1 MGATKA
7 ETKKYSKTTP
17 IEEVSLATTPDKD
30 EGFNEKAEVILT
42 TAEKLL
48 EAKKQEGL
56 KEEEKD
62 FQKFLKDAKL
72 GIDDVFPDQVSTFI
86 QTKPDGYTVELCPR
100 GDISTLKGAA
110 KARKSFAGNV
120 FMSALLSEDFVLGQF
135 KTNLPKGSERV
146 IYFDTEQSKRDVNL
160 AHRAIRQQLGVEPTN
175 LDVYSLKRYNP
186 AQRIKYLQEIIKRTP
201 NLGFVFIDGVR
212 DLVLSINSEDETSIV
227 MGVLM
232 TLVDVYNIHIMCVIH
247 TNKNDN
253 NARGHLGGELKNKS
267 STVFEVAVD
276 QYNDNISTVKAEVS
290 RRFPMED
297 FSFKVENDIPVLS
310 DKTSVGAPLKV
321 LSMDKKREILRLM
334 FSGRDTIKG
343 KELLT
348 SEFQRCHLLL
358 VTEDFS
364 DKAKSIGVVKT
375 NEALA
380 ELMVKD
386 LLKEGQNTYVL
397 PEPEDLEP
405 F

>member
-1 MGATKA
+1 
-7 ETKKYSKTTP
+7 
-17 IEEVSLATTPDKD
+17 
-30 EGFNEKAEVILT
+30 
-42 TAEKLL
+42 
-48 EAKKQEGL
+48 
-56 KEEEKD
+56 
-62 FQKFLKDAKL
+62 
-72 GIDDVFPDQVSTFI
+72 
-86 QTKPDGYTVELCPR
+86 
-100 GDISTLKGAA
+100 
-110 KARKSFAGNV
+110 
-120 FMSALLSEDFVLGQF
+120 
-135 KTNLPKGSERV
+135 
-146 IYFDTEQSKRDVNL
+146 
-160 AHRAIRQQLGVEPTN
+160 
-175 LDVYSLKRYNP
+175 
-186 AQRIKYLQEIIKRTP
+186 
-201 NLGFVFIDGVR
+201 
-212 DLVLSINSEDETSIV
+212 
-227 MGVLM
+227 
-232 TLVDVYNIHIMCVIH
+232 
-247 TNKNDN
+247 
-253 NARGHLGGELKNKS
+253 
-267 STVFEVAVD
+267 
-276 QYNDNISTVKAEVS
+276 
-290 RRFPMED
+290 MED